1 MAWRS
6 ARRFSRTRR
15 KILISTGDRLVDRW
29 RRLFD
34 GLAAGQADA
43 PPRVSQGAACSCD
56 AGMAAYA
63 SCEKC
68 EITRKRGNTV
78 AKFLGLI
85 PKRPPAA
92 PAVEHR
98 VHAG

>member
-1 MAWRS
+1 MT
-6 ARRFSRTRR
+6 RTRR

-34 GLAAGQADA
+34 GLAAGQSDT
-43 PPRVSQGAACSCD
+43 PPLVSQSAACSCD

>member
-1 MAWRS
+1 
-6 ARRFSRTRR
+6 
-15 KILISTGDRLVDRW
+15 
-29 RRLFD
+29 
-34 GLAAGQADA
+34 
-43 PPRVSQGAACSCD
+43 
-56 AGMAAYA
+56 MAAYA

>member
-15 KILISTGDRLVDRW
+15 KIWMSTGDRLVDRW

-34 GLAAGQADA
+34 GLAAGQSDT
-43 PPRVSQGAACSCD
+43 PPLVSQSAACSCD